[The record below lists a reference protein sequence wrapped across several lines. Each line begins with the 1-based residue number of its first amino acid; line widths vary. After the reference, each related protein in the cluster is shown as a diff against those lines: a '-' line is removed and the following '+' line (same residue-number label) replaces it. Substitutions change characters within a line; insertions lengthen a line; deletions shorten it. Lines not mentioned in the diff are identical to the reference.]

1 MIPFASLFFPKQLH
15 THNKQLNSLTITVT
29 TTLLLSLAIF
39 TPCHPFPAGH
49 RFFFQAML
57 ELDKKIRCVKIII
70 SHFVSKH
77 SASCFYVYFCGK
89 INLRER
95 TLYSLKLA
103 FARWELCVAT
113 DKLWKRTSVVR
124 VNMLGGWYTPLGI
137 FLALCPYNMQ

>member
-1 MIPFASLFFPKQLH
+1 MSLFALVFSKTV
-15 THNKQLNSLTITVT
+15 THNKQLNYNYNCDYYPAV
-29 TTLLLSLAIF
+29 IF
-39 TPCHPFPAGH
+39 GYFYTMSPVSSWTP
-49 RFFFQAML
+49 FFFFSML
-57 ELDKKIRCVKIII
+57 GLDKKRRCVKIII
-70 SHFVSKH
+70 SHLVSKH
-77 SASCFYVYFCGK
+77 SASCFYMYFCGK